1 MLLQLQQGL
10 LMRRRKFIVGIAGA
24 AAWPVLGSAQQRE
37 PMRRIGVLMSLEQS
51 EPEGQARINAFLQ
64 GLQALGWIEGR
75 NLHIDYRWGGG
86 SVDRIRTYAA
96 ELVRLSPE
104 VIVGNAT
111 AVVDAL
117 HLATNS
123 IPLVFVL
130 ANDPI
135 GHGYISSYARPGGN
149 ITGFTFLE
157 VSLIGKWLELIKQV
171 VPGTRRAALLF
182 NPELTSYHDEFLRSS
197 EPMQRVAGITLQ
209 REPVHNSAELERV
222 IGEVAREPWGS
233 LVLTSDPVIVSN
245 LRFIAKLAEQLKVP
259 AVSIYRE
266 YVVEGG
272 LMSYGPDTA
281 DIFRRSAS
289 YVDRILK
296 GDKPADLPVQA
307 PTIYNFVISLRA
319 AKTLGIEVPPTLLPL
334 ADEVIE

>member
-1 MLLQLQQGL
+1 
-10 LMRRRKFIVGIAGA
+10 MRRRAFIVGCAGA
-24 AAWPVLGSAQQRE
+24 AVWPILASAE
-37 PMRRIGVLMSLEQS
+37 PLRRIGVLMSLEKS
-51 EPEGQARINAFLQ
+51 EPEGQARIKAFSQ
-64 GLQALGWIEGR
+64 GLQALGWIEGQ
-75 NLHIDYRWGGG
+75 NLQIDYRWGGG
-86 SVDRIRTYAA
+86 SIDRVRTYAA

-123 IPLVFVL
+123 IPIVLVL
-130 ANDPI
+130 SNDPI
-135 GHGYISSYARPGGN
+135 GHGHISSYARPGGN

-171 VPGTRRAALLF
+171 APSTRRAALLF

-222 IGEVAREPWGS
+222 IGEVAHEPGGS
-233 LVLTSDPVIVSN
+233 LILTSDPVIVSN
-245 LRFIAKLAEQLKVP
+245 LRLAARLAVQLKVP
-259 AVSIYRE
+259 AVSIYRQ
-266 YVVEGG
+266 YVVDGG
-272 LMSYGPDTA
+272 LMSYGPDTT

-296 GDKPADLPVQA
+296 GEKPGDLPIQA
-307 PTIYNFVISLRA
+307 PTKFELVINGKT
-319 AKTLGIEVPPTLLPL
+319 AKALGLTIPETLL
-334 ADEVIE
+334 ATANEVIQ

>member
-1 MLLQLQQGL
+1 M
-10 LMRRRKFIVGIAGA
+10 VA
-24 AAWPVLGSAQQRE
+24 SARQRE
-37 PMRRIGVLMSLEQS
+37 PVRRIGVLMSLEES
-51 EPEGQARINAFLQ
+51 EPEGQARIKAFLQ

-75 NLHIDYRWGGG
+75 NLQIDYRWGGG
-86 SVDRIRTYAA
+86 SIDHIRTYAA

-123 IPLVFVL
+123 IPVVFVL

-135 GHGYISSYARPGGN
+135 GHGHILSYARPGGN

-171 VPGTRRAALLF
+171 APSTRHAALLF

-197 EPMQRVAGITLQ
+197 GPMQRVASITLR
-209 REPVHNSAELERV
+209 REPVHDSEELERV
-222 IGEVAREPWGS
+222 IGEVAREPAGS
-233 LVLTSDPVIVSN
+233 LILTSDPVIVSN
-245 LRFIAKLAEQLKVP
+245 LRLIARLAEQLKVP
-259 AVSIYRE
+259 AVAIYRQ
-266 YVVEGG
+266 YVVDGG
-272 LMSYGPDTA
+272 LMSFGPDTS

-296 GDKPADLPVQA
+296 GEKQADLPVQA
-307 PTIYNFVISLRA
+307 PTKYETAINLKT
-319 AKTLGIEVPPTLLPL
+319 AKALGLTIPETLLAT
-334 ADEVIE
+334 ADEVIQ